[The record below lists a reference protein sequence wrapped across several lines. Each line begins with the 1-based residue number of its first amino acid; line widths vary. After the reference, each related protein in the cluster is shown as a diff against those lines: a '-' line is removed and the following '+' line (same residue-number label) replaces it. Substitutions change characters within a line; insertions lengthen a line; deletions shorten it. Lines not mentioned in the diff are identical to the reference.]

1 MKSSK
6 VSTILLLLFIV
17 IIGSFCLTYGAP
29 TQSTTST
36 KPLTTSEK
44 KLLNDLYERAKKAG
58 GVVEFKSNIDS
69 KKFVTAQNRPYDLL
83 ALFTSSNPKY
93 GCSGCVQ
100 LKNHIESFSL
110 SYEPYL
116 NSAQFLEKPIFIVIL
131 EVDYNMEA
139 FQTVGLNTIPHLLFI
154 PSGSKP
160 ITQKGYAFTG
170 FEQITSQS
178 ISDFIY
184 GHSKI
189 RIEPVKTFYEKYSV
203 QILTVVVFL
212 ASVRFLI
219 TAYRKRKNPMFWYFL
234 TIERTIVL
242 LLFSCVIM
250 GIFYDF
256 IHKPNFYEF
265 DHRQQTFNYFSRG
278 SRSQTVSEGM
288 IMGVSTIA
296 ITLIFVYISDILPN
310 FSTFSPR
317 SKGLLFFIG
326 MSSIIVLLFF
336 QSLAFQIKYYRP
348 LFFIP
353 SVTYHY

>member
-1 MKSSK
+1 MMKSSK
-6 VSTILLLLFIV
+6 VSTILLLLFVV

-29 TQSTTST
+29 STTT
-36 KPLTTSEK
+36 TTNQKPLTSSGK
-44 KLLNDLYERAKKAG
+44 KLLNDLYDRAKKAG
-58 GVVEFKSNIDS
+58 GVVEFKSNLDS

-100 LKNHIESFSL
+100 LKNQIESFSL

-116 NSAQFLEKPIFIVIL
+116 NSAEFLEKPIFIVIL
-131 EVDYNMEA
+131 EVDYNMEV
-139 FQTVGLNTIPHLLFI
+139 FQTIGLNTIPHLLFI

-160 ITQKGYAFTG
+160 ITQKGYAYTG
-170 FEQITSQS
+170 FEQTTSQS

-184 GHSKI
+184 SHSKI

-203 QILTVVVFL
+203 QILSFVVFL

-219 TAYRKRKNPMFWYFL
+219 TAYRKRNSPMFWYFL
-234 TIERTIVL
+234 TI
-242 LLFSCVIM
+242 LLFACVIM

-265 DHRQQTFNYFSRG
+265 DHRQQTYNYFSRG

-296 ITLIFVYISDILPN
+296 ITLIFVFLSDILPN
-310 FSTFSPR
+310 YTNFSSK
-317 SKGLLFFIG
+317 SKGLLFFMG

>member
-1 MKSSK
+1 MVKSSK
-6 VSTILLLLFIV
+6 VSILILLLVV
-17 IIGSFCLTYGAP
+17 IIGCFCLTNGAP
-29 TQSTTST
+29 TTNKQPTA
-36 KPLTTSEK
+36 SEK
-44 KLLNDLYERAKKAG
+44 KLLNDLYEKAKKAG
-58 GVVEFKSNIDS
+58 GIVEFKSNLES

-93 GCSGCVQ
+93 GCGGCVQ
-100 LKNHIESFSL
+100 LKGQIESFSN

-116 NSAQFLEKPIFIVIL
+116 NSAKFLEKPIFIVIL
-131 EVDYNMEA
+131 EVDYNMEV

-154 PSGSKP
+154 PSGSKQ

-170 FEQITSQS
+170 FEQISAQS

-189 RIEPVKTFYEKYSV
+189 RIEPIKTFYEKHSA
-203 QILTVVVFL
+203 QILTIVVIL
-212 ASVRFLI
+212 ASVRFLL

-234 TIERTIVL
+234 TI

-265 DHRQQTFNYFSRG
+265 DHRHQTYNYFSRG

-310 FSTFSPR
+310 FSTFSSR

-326 MSSIIVLLFF
+326 MSSILVLLFF

>member
-1 MKSSK
+1 MMKSSK
-6 VSTILLLLFIV
+6 VSTILLLLFVV

-29 TQSTTST
+29 PPST
-36 KPLTTSEK
+36 KPLTSSEK
-44 KLLNDLYERAKKAG
+44 KLLNDLYDRAKKAG
-58 GVVEFKSNIDS
+58 GVVEFKSNLDS

-83 ALFTSSNPKY
+83 ALFTSSNAKY

-100 LKNHIESFSL
+100 LKSQIESFSL

-116 NSAQFLEKPIFIVIL
+116 NSAGFFEKPIFIVIL
-131 EVDYNMEA
+131 EVDYNMEV
-139 FQTVGLNTIPHLLFI
+139 FQTIGLNTIPHLLFI

-160 ITQKGYAFTG
+160 ITQKGYAYTG
-170 FEQITSQS
+170 FEQTSSQS

-184 GHSKI
+184 SHSKI

-212 ASVRFLI
+212 ASVRFLV
-219 TAYRKRKNPMFWYFL
+219 TAYRKRKSPMFWYFL
-234 TIERTIVL
+234 TI
-242 LLFSCVIM
+242 LLFACVIM

-256 IHKPNFYEF
+256 IHKPNFYEY
-265 DHRQQTFNYFSRG
+265 DHRQQTYNYFSRG

-310 FSTFSPR
+310 FSNFSSR